1 MSQPIERIPTYGTEE
16 NASYD
21 ALFQRVQNS
30 GQGRGL
36 VPQQQRDDAAFSS
49 EVEKRGDELN
59 ISPEAPA
66 QLRKLQQRDREVR
79 AHESA
84 HLAAAGQHAVGGAQY
99 QYQKGPD
106 GRMYAI
112 GGHVSIDTSSVPGD
126 PEETERKAE
135 QVRRA
140 ALAPGE
146 PSAQD
151 TQVAAQAAR
160 MSAEARVE
168 QRTNPEESEDGQNV
182 SAAARIEQGF
192 KPEDA
197 EEGQNASAATAR
209 RAADSYV
216 SVGSFFADE
225 TSGVG
230 PSGSAY
236 GAVNTANEAAASGG
250 NPLSSI
256 GRALRSYAVSAMQG
270 IMPTGLAPAGTG
282 ISLRV

>member
-1 MSQPIERIPTYGTEE
+1 MSQPIERVPVYGTDE
-16 NASYD
+16 NATYD
-21 ALFQRVQNS
+21 ALLQRVQNS
-30 GQGRGL
+30 GQNRAL
-36 VPQQQRDDAAFSS
+36 TPQQQRTGSDVSR
-49 EVEKRGDELN
+49 ELEKRADELN
-59 ISPEAPA
+59 LSPEAQA

-160 MSAEARVE
+160 MSAEARTE
-168 QRTNPEESEDGQNV
+168 QRANPEEEDGQKV
-182 SAAARIEQGF
+182 SAAT
-192 KPEDA
+192 
-197 EEGQNASAATAR
+197 SR
-209 RAADSYV
+209 RAADSYAN
-216 SVGSFFADE
+216 VGSFFADADN
-225 TSGVG
+225 GVG
-230 PSGSAY
+230 PAGSAY
-236 GAVNTANEAAASGG
+236 GSITRANESAASGG
-250 NPLSSI
+250 PLSGM
-256 GRALRSYAVSAMQG
+256 GRALRAYAASAMQG
-270 IMPTGLAPAGTG
+270 IMPTNLAPFGTG
-282 ISLRV
+282 ISLQV

>member
-1 MSQPIERIPTYGTEE
+1 MSQPIERVPVYGTEE
-16 NASYD
+16 NAAYD
-21 ALFQRVQNS
+21 ALIQRVQNICQNRAVTS
-30 GQGRGL
+30 
-36 VPQQQRDDAAFSS
+36 QQQRTGSDVSR
-49 EVEKRGDELN
+49 ELEKRADELHL
-59 ISPEAPA
+59 SPEAQA

-160 MSAEARVE
+160 MSAEARTE
-168 QRTNPEESEDGQNV
+168 QRANPEEEENGQK
-182 SAAARIEQGF
+182 I
-192 KPEDA
+192 
-197 EEGQNASAATAR
+197 SAATSR
-209 RAADSYV
+209 RAADSYA
-216 SVGSFFADE
+216 SVGSFFADADN
-225 TSGVG
+225 GVG
-230 PSGSAY
+230 PAGSAY
-236 GAVNTANEAAASGG
+236 GSVNRAGESVASGG
-250 NPLSSI
+250 SPLSGM
-256 GRALRSYAVSAMQG
+256 GRALRAYAVSAMQG
-270 IMPTGLAPAGTG
+270 IMPANLAPFGTG
-282 ISLRV
+282 ISLQV

>member
-1 MSQPIERIPTYGTEE
+1 MRLADKDVERINGAGTERPVPKEDTMSQPIERIPTYGTEE

-36 VPQQQRDDAAFSS
+36 VPQQQRDDAAFSR

-59 ISPEAPA
+59 LSPEAQA

-168 QRTNPEESEDGQNV
+168 QRTNPEESGDGQNV
-182 SAAARIEQGF
+182 SAA
-192 KPEDA
+192 
-197 EEGQNASAATAR
+197 
-209 RAADSYV
+209 DSYA

>member
-1 MSQPIERIPTYGTEE
+1 MSQPIERVPAYGTDE
-16 NASYD
+16 NATFD
-21 ALFQRVQNS
+21 ALIQRVQNI
-30 GQGRGL
+30 GQNRAAAS
-36 VPQQQRDDAAFSS
+36 QQQRTGSDVSR
-49 EVEKRGDELN
+49 ELEKRADELN
-59 ISPEAPA
+59 LSAEAQA

-84 HLAAAGQHAVGGAQY
+84 HLSAAGQHAVGGAQY

-160 MSAEARVE
+160 MSAEARTE
-168 QRTNPEESEDGQNV
+168 QRTNPEEEDGQKV
-182 SAAARIEQGF
+182 SAATSR
-192 KPEDA
+192 K
-197 EEGQNASAATAR
+197 
-209 RAADSYV
+209 AADSYA
-216 SVGSFFADE
+216 SVGSFFADADN
-225 TSGVG
+225 GVG
-230 PSGSAY
+230 PAGSAY
-236 GAVNTANEAAASGG
+236 GSINRANESAASGG
-250 NPLSSI
+250 SPLSGM
-256 GRALRSYAVSAMQG
+256 GRALRAYAVSAMQG
-270 IMPTGLAPAGTG
+270 IMPTNLAPFGTG
-282 ISLRV
+282 ISLQV

>member
-1 MSQPIERIPTYGTEE
+1 MSQPIERVPTYGTDDT
-16 NASYD
+16 STYD
-21 ALFQRVQNS
+21 ALIQRVQNS
-30 GQGRGL
+30 GQNRD
-36 VPQQQRDDAAFSS
+36 VTSRQQTGSDVSR
-49 EVEKRGDELN
+49 ELEKRSDELN
-59 ISPEAPA
+59 LSPEAQA

-160 MSAEARVE
+160 MSAEARTE
-168 QRTNPEESEDGQNV
+168 QRANPEEEEGGQKV
-182 SAAARIEQGF
+182 SAAT
-192 KPEDA
+192 
-197 EEGQNASAATAR
+197 SR
-209 RAADSYV
+209 RAADSYAV
-216 SVGSFFADE
+216 VGSFFADADN
-225 TSGVG
+225 GVG
-230 PSGSAY
+230 PAGSAY
-236 GAVNTANEAAASGG
+236 GSVSRANESDASGG
-250 NPLSSI
+250 SPLSGM
-256 GRALRSYAVSAMQG
+256 GRALRAYAASAMQG
-270 IMPTGLAPAGTG
+270 IMPTNLAPFGTG
-282 ISLRV
+282 ISLQV